1 MTASIGIGIGDEV
14 IEAAGRSAVYSLLA
28 AGFGLPGEQRITQLR
43 SRLLPAVAVIGL
55 PAPVDGLVATLPSTL
70 PRDLGRFRDD
80 HMALFPPIASRDAPG
95 YETAY
100 RGDDI
105 FQQADL
111 LADIAGFYKAHGLRA
126 GGSER
131 ERPDHI
137 TVQLEFMA
145 VLARKTVY
153 ALGVDRS
160 EDADIC
166 REMSALFLQDH
177 LGCWAPGFGR
187 RVATMSASPWY
198 RNLGELL
205 AAWVELHVGSE
216 GVTPVEVVDDP
227 LPFEAPDDGVCG
239 PCGTFEGGTPT

>member
-1 MTASIGIGIGDEV
+1 MTMRLDTGDEV
-14 IEAAGRSAVYSLLA
+14 VEAAGRAAVYSLLA
-28 AGFGLPGEQRITQLR
+28 AGFGVPGEERMFQLK

-55 PAPVDGLVATLPSTL
+55 PAPLDGLVATLPATL
-70 PRDLGRFRDD
+70 PREIERFRDD

-137 TVQLEFMA
+137 TVELEFMA
-145 VLARKTVY
+145 VLAKKTVH
-153 ALGVDRS
+153 ALRGES
-160 EDADIC
+160 FEDAEIC
-166 REMSALFLQDH
+166 HDMSALFLRDH

-187 RVATMSASPWY
+187 RVAAMTASPWY

-205 AAWVELHVGSE
+205 AAWVELAMSSE
-216 GVTPVEVVDDP
+216 AVNPVEVVDDP
-227 LPFEAPDDGVCG
+227 LPFEPPDDGACG

>member
-1 MTASIGIGIGDEV
+1 MTTRVGIGDEV
-14 IEAAGRSAVYSLLA
+14 IETAGRAAVYSLLA
-28 AGFGLPGEQRITQLR
+28 AGFGIPGEQRLSQLR
-43 SRLLPAVAVIGL
+43 SRLLPAVSVIGL
-55 PAPVDGLVATLPSTL
+55 PAPVDGLLATLPSTL
-70 PRDLGRFRDD
+70 PRDIERFRDD

-111 LADIAGFYKAHGLRA
+111 LADVAGFYKAHGLRA

-137 TVQLEFMA
+137 TVELEFMA
-145 VLARKTVY
+145 VLARKTLH
-153 ALGVDRS
+153 ALRSGRS
-160 EDADIC
+160 EDAEIC
-166 REMSALFLQDH
+166 DEMSALFLRDH
-177 LGCWAPGFGR
+177 LGCWGPGFGR
-187 RVATMSASPWY
+187 RVAAMSTSPWY

-205 AAWVELHVGSE
+205 AAWVELHIDAE

-227 LPFEAPDDGVCG
+227 LPFEAPDDGMCS
-239 PCGTFEGGTPT
+239 PCGVFEGGPAT

>member
-1 MTASIGIGIGDEV
+1 MTARFDIDDEL
-14 IEAAGRSAVYSLLA
+14 IEAAGRAAVYSLLA
-28 AGFGLPGEQRITQLR
+28 AGFGLPGEQRLSQLR
-43 SRLLPAVAVIGL
+43 SRLLPAVSVIGL
-55 PAPVDGLVATLPSTL
+55 PTPVDGLLATLPSAL
-70 PRDLGRFRDD
+70 PRDMDRFRDD

-111 LADIAGFYKAHGLRA
+111 LADVAGFYKAHGLRA

-137 TVQLEFMA
+137 TVELEFMA
-145 VLARKTVY
+145 VLAKKTVQ
-153 ALGVDRS
+153 AVRLGRS
-160 EDADIC
+160 ESAEIC
-166 REMSALFLQDH
+166 HEMSALFLRDH

-187 RVATMSASPWY
+187 RVATMTASPWY

-205 AAWVELHVGSE
+205 AAWVELHLSSE

-227 LPFEAPDDGVCG
+227 LPFEAPDDDACG
-239 PCGTFEGGTPT
+239 PCGTFEAGAPT

>member
-1 MTASIGIGIGDEV
+1 MTARLDIGDEI
-14 IEAAGRSAVYSLLA
+14 IEAVGRAAVYSLLA
-28 AGFGLPGEQRITQLR
+28 GGFGIPGEQRLSQLR
-43 SRLLPAVAVIGL
+43 SRLLPAVSVIGL
-55 PAPVDGLVATLPSTL
+55 PAPVDDLVATLPSAL
-70 PRDLGRFRDD
+70 PRDIERFRDD

-137 TVQLEFMA
+137 TVELEFMA
-145 VLARKTVY
+145 VLARKTAH
-153 ALGVDRS
+153 ALMAGRS
-160 EDADIC
+160 DDAEIC
-166 REMSALFLQDH
+166 QDMAVLFLRDH

-187 RVATMSASPWY
+187 RVATMTASPWY

-216 GVTPVEVVDDP
+216 GVTPVELVDDP
-227 LPFEAPDDGVCG
+227 RPFEAPDDGECG
-239 PCGTFEGGTPT
+239 PCGVFEGGPAR

>member
-1 MTASIGIGIGDEV
+1 MTARIDIREDV
-14 IEAAGRSAVYSLLA
+14 IEAAGSAAMYSLLA
-28 AGFGLPGEQRITQLR
+28 AGFGLPSEPRLSQLR
-43 SRLLPAVAVIGL
+43 SRLLPAASVIGL
-55 PAPVDGLVATLPSTL
+55 PAPLDRLLAALPSTWPGDIEKL
-70 PRDLGRFRDD
+70 RDD

-111 LADIAGFYKAHGLRA
+111 LADVAGFYKAHGLRA

-137 TVQLEFMA
+137 TVELEFMA
-145 VLARKTVY
+145 VVARKTVL
-153 ALGVDRS
+153 ALQSKRW
-160 EDADIC
+160 EDAEVC
-166 REMSALFLQDH
+166 REMSALFLRDH

-187 RVATMSASPWY
+187 RVATVTASPWY

-205 AAWVELHVGSE
+205 AAWVELHLGSE

-227 LPFEAPDDGVCG
+227 LPFEAPDDGACG
-239 PCGTFEGGTPT
+239 PCGVFEGGPTT